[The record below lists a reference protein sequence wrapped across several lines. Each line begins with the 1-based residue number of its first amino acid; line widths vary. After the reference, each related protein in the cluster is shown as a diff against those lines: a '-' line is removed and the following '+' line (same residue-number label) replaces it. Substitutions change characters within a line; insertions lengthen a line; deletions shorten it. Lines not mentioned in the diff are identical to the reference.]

1 MAFNIVDMLRGDI
14 VQRQQ
19 PQQNSSSGLGE
30 MLSYLMQSSNQP
42 VARLSEQ
49 GQSWSPASLS
59 ELAQA
64 SANRRQEKQQEDSF
78 AKLQELIGTKG
89 TPGNNIQVPFRG
101 AVLPAKGTGLRGGG
115 SLEDFAIGLA
125 GVPDKALAAQ
135 GFNMITDLSKPV
147 PRPTLHSMG
156 APGKEGYKVN
166 FYLDANN
173 QPIPVGEPYKADGG
187 ININT
192 GAGAMGN
199 LLTPTEIAAARLPAS
214 GVYQRNP
221 QSGLITT
228 VKDAPQPVEL
238 KEWQAKNLDFRD
250 RLQQANDI
258 ISKIGKDYSPASV
271 ATLRTVEDVPL
282 VGWGVNAMV
291 SDNDRGISQ
300 GQRQFINATLRRESG
315 ASISDSEFE
324 SAQKQYF
331 PLPNDDDKTLAQKA
345 KAREKVIQGLAIG
358 IPEQFIQG
366 QQQPDDGTTNIF
378 AQQPKQSAQVIQM
391 DTGDRPVG
399 STASAN
405 GKRYKVIGKNQLVEV
420 TD

>member
-1 MAFNIVDMLRGDI
+1 MGNILT
-14 VQRQQ
+14 
-19 PQQNSSSGLGE
+19 PEQNKAIRIPEADVAQVNQSGGI
-30 MLSYLMQSSNQP
+30 SIIK
-42 VARLSEQ
+42 
-49 GQSWSPASLS
+49 
-59 ELAQA
+59 
-64 SANRRQEKQQEDSF
+64 SAPE
-78 AKLQELIGTKG
+78 
-89 TPGNNIQVPFRG
+89 
-101 AVLPAKGTGLRGGG
+101 
-115 SLEDFAIGLA
+115 
-125 GVPDKALAAQ
+125 
-135 GFNMITDLSKPV
+135 SKP
-147 PRPTLHSMG
+147 L
-156 APGKEGYKVN
+156 
-166 FYLDANN
+166 
-173 QPIPVGEPYKADGG
+173 Q
-187 ININT
+187 
-192 GAGAMGN
+192 
-199 LLTPTEIAAARLPAS
+199 
-214 GVYQRNP
+214 
-221 QSGLITT
+221 
-228 VKDAPQPVEL
+228 
-238 KEWQAKNLDFRD
+238 EWQAKNLDFRD

-366 QQQPDDGTTNIF
+366 QQQHDDGTTNIF